1 MRALQVAISV
11 LSTVARLGYAER
23 IGTLG
28 PRPKQALELY
38 DFEG

>member
-1 MRALQVAISV
+1 MRALHVATSV

-23 IGTLG
+23 IGALG

>member
-1 MRALQVAISV
+1 MRALNVATSV
-11 LSTVARLGYAER
+11 LSTVARLGYAEH
-23 IGTLG
+23 IGSLG